1 VLAGAWVACEPPIGR
16 TPEQKRRLS
25 LRKAAAA
32 TGVDVNTVRRVQAAI
47 AAIDAQDTEP
57 TA

>member
-1 VLAGAWVACEPPIGR
+1 VACEPPIGR